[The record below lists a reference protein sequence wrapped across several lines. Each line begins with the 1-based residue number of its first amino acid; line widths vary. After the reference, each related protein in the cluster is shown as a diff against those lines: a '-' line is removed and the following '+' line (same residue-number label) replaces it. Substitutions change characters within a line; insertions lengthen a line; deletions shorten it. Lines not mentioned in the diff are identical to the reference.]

1 MTLHVLLQRTLHHH
15 RCHYSKMLSVTH
27 MRRIFLTPFSPCAT
41 QRCCFLTCPRFH
53 LHLSPTSPTHPETA
67 SRCLNAFEHNDFLL
81 LCPTS
86 CQLLLSERQD
96 IFFMDDYLPVCFLSL
111 TCDASFPPHFSY
123 TPAKNI
129 VPLPARMTYPNAAMK
144 GVPQNDL
151 LISCWCSTVCHVA
164 SSTTVSP
171 FPTPEIQHYM
181 LQLRQQT
188 AVTSALL
195 NNRLAF
201 LKAAADKSVV

>member
-1 MTLHVLLQRTLHHH
+1 
-15 RCHYSKMLSVTH
+15 
-27 MRRIFLTPFSPCAT
+27 
-41 QRCCFLTCPRFH
+41 
-53 LHLSPTSPTHPETA
+53 
-67 SRCLNAFEHNDFLL
+67 
-81 LCPTS
+81 
-86 CQLLLSERQD
+86 
-96 IFFMDDYLPVCFLSL
+96 
-111 TCDASFPPHFSY
+111 
-123 TPAKNI
+123 
-129 VPLPARMTYPNAAMK
+129 MTYHNAAMK